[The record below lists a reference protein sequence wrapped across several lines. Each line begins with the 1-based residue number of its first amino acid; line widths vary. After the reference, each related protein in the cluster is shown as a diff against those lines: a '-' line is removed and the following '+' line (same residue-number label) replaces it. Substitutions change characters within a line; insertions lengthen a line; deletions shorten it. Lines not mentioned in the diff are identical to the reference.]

1 MLVHMK
7 QGFLKFSPY
16 ITSRNV
22 RVIVFVLFLFS
33 FFFSWEVSAQA
44 KMNVFAFRRL
54 ALCCKAYS

>member
-22 RVIVFVLFLFS
+22 RVIVFVFFLFL
-33 FFFSWEVSAQA
+33 FFSWEVSAQA